1 MRNRAATFREIASF
15 HRTVRAPVPRTLL
28 AISVALAT
36 IVSAAASAAPAN
48 TMPFSQVRKG
58 MHGYGETVFD
68 GTRLE
73 RFDVEITGVLQ
84 NIGPGQDLILAK
96 VSGPVVDR
104 AGVIA
109 GMSGS
114 PIYIDGKVIGALA
127 YSWQFAKEAIAGI
140 TPIDEMLKIAQ
151 VDVKPAGGFV
161 AATPRMTGG
170 EFLKAIVEHKTS
182 EKFELM
188 MSSMT
193 GATPASAIA
202 GARPIAVPLS
212 MSSFAPDTL
221 GRFGKYLD
229 PLGFMPVPSGA
240 SSTSASSNTVSSTTN
255 ASKQFAAGDAI
266 GAVLL
271 RGDFNVAATGT
282 VTYVDGDRVY
292 AFGHPFLDMGEVAFP
307 MAKSEIVGVLP
318 SLASSFKFSNTGAV
332 VGAFRQDRA
341 VGIMGMMGET
351 ADMIPVDL
359 EVEGSG
365 PAQKYHVDVLRHS
378 QLTPLILAMA
388 ADTVVAGAQRAAGE
402 RTVLLESEIKLK
414 GFSEP
419 IVLHEG
425 WAGAQARQAIPSYI
439 AVVAGYVMS
448 NEFRPADIESVKIH
462 FRHTDDLKIA
472 KIVEASLEMPSKGR
486 VHAGDVVKVRAVLKP
501 FRGDAFTD
509 TFDVTIPD
517 DQAAGT
523 AYLLV
528 GSGSVLNQVDFM
540 LVPPDPRSLDQV
552 IAVLRRLR
560 PSTELTLGLYE
571 PTDGAV
577 TAGVYLPNLP
587 PTMRAI
593 VSSDTS
599 NGSQAPVRY
608 HASQHLAH
616 PLGYIVDGVVKIDLD
631 VKPAI

>member
-1 MRNRAATFREIASF
+1 MRNHAATFREIAPF
-15 HRTVRAPVPRTLL
+15 RACVRARVPRTLL

-36 IVSAAASAAPAN
+36 LVSAAASAATTN

-68 GTRLE
+68 GTKLE

-151 VDVKPAGGFV
+151 VDGKPSGSFV

-170 EFLKAIVEHKTS
+170 EFLKAIIEHKTS
-182 EKFELM
+182 EKFESM

-193 GATPASAIA
+193 GATPASSIA

-240 SSTSASSNTVSSTTN
+240 SSTSASSSTNTT
-255 ASKQFAAGDAI
+255 KQFAAGDAI

-341 VGIMGMMGET
+341 VGIMGMMGEK

-414 GFSEP
+414 GFNEP

-472 KIVEASLEMPSKGR
+472 KIVEASLEMPKGR

-501 FRGDAFTD
+501 FRGEAFID

-517 DQAAGT
+517 DQPAGT

-593 VSSDTS
+593 VSNDTS
-599 NGSQAPVRY
+599 NGPQAPVRY

>member
-1 MRNRAATFREIASF
+1 M
-15 HRTVRAPVPRTLL
+15 PV
-28 AISVALAT
+28 A
-36 IVSAAASAAPAN
+36 
-48 TMPFSQVRKG
+48 QVRKG

-68 GTRLE
+68 GTKLE

-151 VDVKPAGGFV
+151 VDGKPSGTFV

-170 EFLKAIVEHKTS
+170 EFLKAIIEHKTA
-182 EKFELM
+182 EKFESM
-188 MSSMT
+188 MSSLT

-202 GARPIAVPLS
+202 GAKPTAVPLS

-229 PLGFMPVPSGA
+229 PMGFMPVPSGA
-240 SSTSASSNTVSSTTN
+240 SSTSTT
-255 ASKQFAAGDAI
+255 ATAPAKKEFAAGDAI

-282 VTYVDGDRVY
+282 VTYIDGDRVY

-318 SLASSFKFSNTGAV
+318 SLASSFKFANTGAV

-341 VGIMGMMGET
+341 VGIMGMMGEK

-365 PAQKYHVDVLRHS
+365 PSQKYHVDVLRHS

-419 IVLHEG
+419 ITLREG

-448 NEFRPADIESVKIH
+448 NEFRTADIESVKIH
-462 FRHTDDLKIA
+462 LCHIDDLKIA
-472 KIVEASLEMPSKGR
+472 KILEASLDTPPKGKI
-486 VHAGDVVKVRAVLKP
+486 HAGDVVKVRALLKP
-501 FRGDAFTD
+501 YRGEAFTD

-517 DQAAGT
+517 DQPAGT

-560 PSTELTLGLYE
+560 PSTELTLGLYQ

-593 VSSDTS
+593 IGGDTS
-599 NGSQAPVRY
+599 NGPQAPVRY
-608 HASQHLAH
+608 HAAQHLAH

>member
-1 MRNRAATFREIASF
+1 
-15 HRTVRAPVPRTLL
+15 
-28 AISVALAT
+28 
-36 IVSAAASAAPAN
+36 
-48 TMPFSQVRKG
+48 MPLSQVRKG
-58 MHGYGETVFD
+58 MRGYGETVFD
-68 GTRLE
+68 GTKLD

-140 TPIDEMLKIAQ
+140 TPIDEMLKIAE
-151 VDVKPAGGFV
+151 VEGHPLGVVA
-161 AATPRMTGG
+161 AATPRMNGA
-170 EFLKAIVEHKTS
+170 EFLDAMIQHKTA
-182 EKFELM
+182 EKFEMM
-188 MSSMT
+188 MSSLA
-193 GATPASAIA
+193 GASPASTVP
-202 GARPIAVPLS
+202 GAKPIAVPLS

-229 PLGFMPVPSGA
+229 PMGFMPVPSGA
-240 SSTSASSNTVSSTTN
+240 SSTSASTTAS
-255 ASKQFAAGDAI
+255 ASKDFAAGDAI

-282 VTYVDGDRVY
+282 VTYIDGDRVY

-318 SLASSFKFSNTGAV
+318 SLASSFKFANTGAI

-341 VGIMGMMGET
+341 VGIMGMMGEK

-388 ADTVVAGAQRAAGE
+388 ADTVVANAQRAAGE
-402 RTVLLESEIKLK
+402 RTVMLESEIKLK

-419 IVLHEG
+419 ILLREG
-425 WAGAQARQAIPSYI
+425 WAGAQARQAIPSYL

-448 NEFRPADIESVKIH
+448 NEFHAADIESVKIH

-472 KIVEASLEMPSKGR
+472 KILEASLEMPAKGR
-486 VHAGDVVKVRAVLKP
+486 VHAGDTVKVRAVLKP
-501 FRGDAFTD
+501 YRGEAFVD

-528 GSGSVLNQVDFM
+528 GSGSVLNQVDFL

-571 PTDGAV
+571 QTDGAV

-599 NGSQAPVRY
+599 NGPQAPVRY

>member
-1 MRNRAATFREIASF
+1 
-15 HRTVRAPVPRTLL
+15 VPRTVI
-28 AISVALAT
+28 AISVAITTLLC
-36 IVSAAASAAPAN
+36 SAATAAPTN

-188 MSSMT
+188 MSSMA
-193 GATPASAIA
+193 GASPASAIA

-240 SSTSASSNTVSSTTN
+240 SSTSASSNTVSSNTN
-255 ASKQFAAGDAI
+255 ASKEFAAGDAI

-341 VGIMGMMGET
+341 VGIMGMMGEK

-419 IVLHEG
+419 ILLHEG

-448 NEFRPADIESVKIH
+448 NEFRTADIESVKIH

-486 VHAGDVVKVRAVLKP
+486 VHAGDIVKVRAVLKP
-501 FRGDAFTD
+501 FRGDAFID

-599 NGSQAPVRY
+599 NGPQAPVRY

>member
-1 MRNRAATFREIASF
+1 MRQTLIALSLVVV
-15 HRTVRAPVPRTLL
+15 TGL
-28 AISVALAT
+28 
-36 IVSAAASAAPAN
+36 SAAASAATT

-58 MHGYGETVFD
+58 MRGYGETVFD
-68 GTRLE
+68 GTKLE
-73 RFDVEITGVLQ
+73 RFEVEITGVLQ

-96 VSGPVVDR
+96 VSGPVIDR

-151 VDVKPAGGFV
+151 VDGVPGGALI
-161 AATPRMTGG
+161 AATPRMSGG
-170 EFLKAIVEHKTS
+170 EFLQAMIQHKTA

-188 MSSMT
+188 MSNLA
-193 GATPASAIA
+193 GASPASAVA

-212 MSSFAPDTL
+212 MSSFSPDTL
-221 GRFGKYLD
+221 GRFSKYLD
-229 PLGFMPVPSGA
+229 PMGFMPVPAGA
-240 SSTSASSNTVSSTTN
+240 SSTSTTTN
-255 ASKQFAAGDAI
+255 TSAAKEFAAGDAI

-282 VTYVDGDRVY
+282 VTYIEGDLIY
-292 AFGHPFLDMGEVAFP
+292 AFGHPFLDMGQVAFP

-318 SLASSFKFSNTGAV
+318 SLASSFKFANTGAV

-341 VGIMGMMGET
+341 VGIMGVMGET
-351 ADMIPVDL
+351 ADMIPIDLDVD
-359 EVEGSG
+359 GSG
-365 PAQKYHVDVLRHS
+365 PEQKYHVDVLRHA

-402 RTVLLESEIKLK
+402 RTVMLESEIRLK
-414 GFSEP
+414 GFKDP
-419 IVLHEG
+419 ITLREG
-425 WAGAQARQAIPSYI
+425 WAGAQARQAIPSYL
-439 AVVAGYVMS
+439 AVVAGYLMS
-448 NEFRPADIESVKIH
+448 NEFHAADIESVKIH
-462 FRHTDDLKIA
+462 FRHTDDIKIA
-472 KIVEASLEMPSKGR
+472 KILEASLEMPDKGR
-486 VHAGDVVKVRAVLKP
+486 VHPGDSVKVRAVLKP
-501 FRGDAFTD
+501 YRGEAFVD

-517 DQAAGT
+517 DQPAGA
-523 AYLLV
+523 AYLLI

-571 PTDGAV
+571 QTDGAV

-599 NGSQAPVRY
+599 NGPQAPVRY

-631 VKPAI
+631 VKPAS

>member
-1 MRNRAATFREIASF
+1 VKSTDNRQPTTREAQKYVKSTAVRARVQ
-15 HRTVRAPVPRTLL
+15 RTVL
-28 AISVALAT
+28 ALSLVLVAGLST
-36 IVSAAASAAPAN
+36 VASASTS

-68 GTRLE
+68 GTKLE

-96 VSGPVVDR
+96 VSGPVIDR

-114 PIYIDGKVIGALA
+114 PIYIDGKVIGALS

-140 TPIDEMLKIAQ
+140 TPIDEMLKIAE
-151 VDVKPAGGFV
+151 VDGGPAGAML
-161 AATPRMTGG
+161 AATPRMSGA
-170 EFLKAIVEHKTS
+170 EFLQAIIEHKTT
-182 EKFELM
+182 EKFESM

-193 GATPASAIA
+193 GASPASAVA

-212 MSSFAPDTL
+212 MSSFSPDTL

-229 PLGFMPVPSGA
+229 PMGFMPVPAGA
-240 SSTSASSNTVSSTTN
+240 SSTSTAKTNTP
-255 ASKQFAAGDAI
+255 ASKEFAAGDAI

-282 VTYVDGDRVY
+282 VTYIDGDRVY
-292 AFGHPFLDMGEVAFP
+292 AFGHPFLDMGQVAFP

-318 SLASSFKFSNTGAV
+318 SLASSFKFANTGAV

-341 VGIMGMMGET
+341 VGIMGVMGEK

-388 ADTVVAGAQRAAGE
+388 ADTVVANSQRAAGE
-402 RTVLLESEIKLK
+402 RTVMLESEIKLK

-419 IVLHEG
+419 ITLREG
-425 WAGAQARQAIPSYI
+425 WAGAQARQAIPSYL

-448 NEFRPADIESVKIH
+448 NEFHAADIESVKIH

-472 KIVEASLEMPSKGR
+472 KILEASLEMPDRGR

-501 FRGDAFTD
+501 FRGEAFVD
-509 TFDVTIPD
+509 TFEVTVPD
-517 DQAAGT
+517 NQAAGT

-528 GSGSVLNQVDFM
+528 GSGSVINQIDFM
-540 LVPPDPRSLDQV
+540 LIPPDPRSLGQV
-552 IAVLRRLR
+552 IDVLRRLR

-599 NGSQAPVRY
+599 NGPQAPVRY
-608 HASQHLAH
+608 HASQHIAH

-631 VKPAI
+631 VKPAS

>member
-1 MRNRAATFREIASF
+1 VKSTDNRQPTTREAQKYVKSTAVRARVQ
-15 HRTVRAPVPRTLL
+15 RTVL
-28 AISVALAT
+28 ALSLVLVAGLSM
-36 IVSAAASAAPAN
+36 VASASTN

-68 GTRLE
+68 GTKLE

-96 VSGPVVDR
+96 VSGPVIDR

-114 PIYIDGKVIGALA
+114 PIYIDGKVIGALS

-140 TPIDEMLKIAQ
+140 TPIDEMLKIAE
-151 VDVKPAGGFV
+151 VDGGPAGALV
-161 AATPRMTGG
+161 AATPRMSGG
-170 EFLKAIVEHKTS
+170 EFLQAIIEHKTT

-193 GATPASAIA
+193 GASPASALA

-212 MSSFAPDTL
+212 MSSFSPDTL

-229 PLGFMPVPSGA
+229 PMGFMPVPAGA
-240 SSTSASSNTVSSTTN
+240 SSTSATKTNTP
-255 ASKQFAAGDAI
+255 ASKEFAAGDAI

-282 VTYVDGDRVY
+282 VTYIDGDRVY
-292 AFGHPFLDMGEVAFP
+292 AFGHPFLDMGQVAFP

-318 SLASSFKFSNTGAV
+318 SLASSFKFANTGAV

-341 VGIMGMMGET
+341 VGIMGVMGEK

-388 ADTVVAGAQRAAGE
+388 ADTVVANSQRAAGE
-402 RTVLLESEIKLK
+402 RTVMLESEIKLK

-419 IVLHEG
+419 ITLREG
-425 WAGAQARQAIPSYI
+425 WAGAQARQAIPSYL

-448 NEFRPADIESVKIH
+448 NEFHAADIESVKIH

-472 KIVEASLEMPSKGR
+472 KILEASLEMPDRGR

-501 FRGDAFTD
+501 FRGEAFVD
-509 TFDVTIPD
+509 TFEVTVPD
-517 DQAAGT
+517 NQAAGT

-528 GSGSVLNQVDFM
+528 GSGSVINQIDFM
-540 LVPPDPRSLDQV
+540 LIPPDPRSLGQV
-552 IAVLRRLR
+552 IDVLRRLR

-599 NGSQAPVRY
+599 NGPQAPVRY
-608 HASQHLAH
+608 HASQHIAH

-631 VKPAI
+631 VKPAS